1 MRKHI
6 FFLLLTSFVFSEEN
20 IRLIGYDTQ
29 RFIISSWLSE
39 ENLLPMK
46 ETASILE
53 AKVDYNPITKE
64 GILSKGKSS
73 IKFWAEK
80 SEAILDGEKVLLDH
94 YPKVVQGRVYL
105 PLELVEK
112 FCGKS
117 GVNICLNPEKEELIF
132 TKEAICP
139 IPLNNKESKE
149 VFWHRV
155 EKGENLWRIAQ
166 QYNLSLPT
174 LVSLNNISDPTKV
187 KVGDKIFIPQIGL
200 SQTSTIGNR
209 ESLIKSP
216 KDSPQALSPKPQT
229 QNLEP
234 RTLNIEPRTPNPDL
248 TAKDNQIT
256 GTVLI
261 TNKDVQAIR
270 KDALAESKGVQIT
283 NKDIQSQDT
292 KFPTNKEAKIAK
304 IDSLIE
310 KKGSPILRFGIK
322 KIVIDA
328 GHGGKDPGACGK
340 TLKEKDVVLQMAK
353 RLKEKIEEKSG
364 IEVIL
369 TRDDDYYV
377 PLPERTALA
386 NYKKADL
393 FVSIHA
399 NAAFSKGATGFE
411 VFHLSARASN
421 REAEAL
427 AELENKA
434 IKLDG
439 KEGVKDYTQQILAD
453 MAQQGFIKESIEL
466 ASIIQKEVVSRLD
479 MKARGVKS
487 ANFYVLRDALMPAVL
502 VETGFLSN
510 GYEESRL
517 KDEKFLEGM
526 TDSLCDAIL
535 KYKESYETALKE

>member
-1 MRKHI
+1 MRKRTL
-6 FFLLLTSFVFSEEN
+6 FLLLITSLVFCEEN
-20 IRLIGYDTQ
+20 IRLVGYDTQ
-29 RFIISSWLSE
+29 RFIISSWLSK

-53 AKVDYNPITKE
+53 AKLDYNPITKE

-80 SEAILDGEKVLLDH
+80 NETTLDGEKVLLDH

-105 PLELVEK
+105 PLELIEK
-112 FCGKS
+112 FCAKS
-117 GVNICLNPEKEELIF
+117 GVNICLNKEKEELIF
-132 TKEAICP
+132 TKEAACP
-139 IPLNNKESKE
+139 IPLNNKENKE
-149 VFWHRV
+149 GFWHKV

-166 QYNLSLPT
+166 QYSLSIPA
-174 LVSLNNISDPTKV
+174 LVSLNNISDPTRV
-187 KVGDKIFIPQIGL
+187 KVGDKIFIPQIGFP
-200 SQTSTIGNR
+200 QTSTPAKP
-209 ESLIKSP
+209 EEKETIKEE
-216 KDSPQALSPKPQT
+216 KATNKED
-229 QNLEP
+229 
-234 RTLNIEPRTPNPDL
+234 IM
-248 TAKDNQIT
+248 AKNDQIS
-256 GTVLI
+256 GKILI

-270 KDALAESKGVQIT
+270 KDTAAENKGVQIT
-283 NKDIQSQDT
+283 NKDIEGQD
-292 KFPTNKEAKIAK
+292 KKIPATNKEAKIAK

-310 KKGSPILRFGIK
+310 KRGSPISRFGIK
-322 KIVIDA
+322 KIVIDP

-340 TLKEKDVVLQMAK
+340 TLKEKDAVLNIAM
-353 RLKEKIEEKSG
+353 RLKAKIEEGSG

-411 VFHLSARASN
+411 VFHLSAVASDKQ
-421 REAEAL
+421 AEAL
-427 AELENKA
+427 AESENKS
-434 IKLDG
+434 IKFDE
-439 KEGVKDYTQQILAD
+439 KEGFKDYTHQILAD
-453 MAQQGFIKESIEL
+453 MAHSGFVKESVEL
-466 ASIIQKEVVSRLD
+466 ASVIQKEVVSRLN

-487 ANFYVLRDALMPAVL
+487 ANFYVLKDALMPAVL
-502 VETGFLSN
+502 VETGFISN

-535 KYKESYETALKE
+535 QYKESYETALKE

>member
-1 MRKHI
+1 MKKTLL
-6 FFLLLTSFVFSEEN
+6 FLLITTLAFCEES
-20 IRLIGYDTQ
+20 IRLVGYDTQ
-29 RFIISSWLSE
+29 QFIISSWLSK

-53 AKVDYNPITKE
+53 ARLDYNPITKE
-64 GILSKGKSS
+64 GTLSKGKSS
-73 IKFWAEK
+73 IKFWAERN
-80 SEAILDGEKVLLDH
+80 EAILDEKKVLLDH
-94 YPKVVQGRVYL
+94 SPKVVAGRVYL

-112 FCGKS
+112 FCAKS

-132 TKEAICP
+132 TKEAVCP

-149 VFWHRV
+149 GFWHKV

-166 QYNLSLPT
+166 QYNLSIPT
-174 LVSLNNISDPTKV
+174 LTSLNNISDPTRV

-200 SQTSTIGNR
+200 PQTSTIRDQGSGIRDQGISSN
-209 ESLIKSP
+209 P
-216 KDSPQALSPKPQT
+216 
-229 QNLEP
+229 
-234 RTLNIEPRTPNPDL
+234 EPRTPNPDL
-248 TAKDNQIT
+248 DDQIS
-256 GTVLI
+256 GKILI
-261 TNKDVQAIR
+261 TNKDVQAAR
-270 KDALAESKGVQIT
+270 KDTAVESKGVQIT
-283 NKDIQSQDT
+283 NKDIQGTDG
-292 KFPTNKEAKIAK
+292 KIPATNREAKIAK

-310 KKGSPILRFGIK
+310 KKGSPISRFGIK
-322 KIVIDA
+322 RIVIDA
-328 GHGGKDPGACGK
+328 GHGGKDPGACGR
-340 TLKEKDVVLQMAK
+340 TIKEKDVVLQIAK
-353 RLKEKIEEKSG
+353 RLKEKIEEESG

-411 VFHLSARASN
+411 VFHLSTAASD

-427 AELENKA
+427 AESENKS
-434 IKLDG
+434 IRFDE
-439 KEGVKDYTQQILAD
+439 KELKDYTHQILAD
-453 MAQQGFIKESIEL
+453 MAQQGFLKESVEL

-487 ANFYVLRDALMPAVL
+487 ANFYVLKDALMPAVL
-502 VETGFLSN
+502 VETGFISN

-517 KDEKFLEGM
+517 KDKKFLALM

>member
-1 MRKHI
+1 MMLDKKVFFGVYYGKREVNMKKI
-6 FFLLLTSFVFSEEN
+6 LLFLLIATFTFSEEN
-20 IRLIGYDTQ
+20 IRLVGYDTQ
-29 RFIISSWLSE
+29 RFIISNWLAS

-80 SEAILDGEKVLLDH
+80 GEAMLDGEKVCFGS
-94 YPKVVQGRVYL
+94 YPKVENGKVYL

-117 GVNICLNPEKEELIF
+117 GVNICLNKEKEELIF
-132 TKEAICP
+132 TKEAVCP
-139 IPLNNKESKE
+139 LPLNNKESKE
-149 VFWHRV
+149 GFWHKV
-155 EKGENLWRIAQ
+155 SKGENLWRIAQ
-166 QYNLSLPT
+166 QYSLSMPT
-174 LVSLNNISDPTKV
+174 LISLNNISDPTKV

-200 SQTSTIGNR
+200 PQTSTLPKPKEEEKEI
-209 ESLIKSP
+209 IKEEP
-216 KDSPQALSPKPQT
+216 IIKDS
-229 QNLEP
+229 
-234 RTLNIEPRTPNPDL
+234 
-248 TAKDNQIT
+248 QIP
-256 GTVLI
+256 GKILI
-261 TNKDVQAIR
+261 TNKDVQATR
-270 KDALAESKGVQIT
+270 KDAETGSKGVQIT
-283 NKDIQSQDT
+283 NKDIPGADM
-292 KFPTNKEAKIAK
+292 KIPTTNREAKIAK

-310 KKGSPILRFGIK
+310 KKGSPISRFGIK
-322 KIVIDA
+322 RVVIDA
-328 GHGGKDPGACGK
+328 GHGGKDPGACGR
-340 TLKEKDVVLQMAK
+340 TLKEKDVVLDIAM
-353 RLKEKIEEKSG
+353 RLKAKIEENSG

-393 FVSIHA
+393 FISIHA
-399 NAAFSKGATGFE
+399 NAAFSKSATGFE
-411 VFHLSARASN
+411 VFHLSAVASD

-439 KEGVKDYTQQILAD
+439 KEGFKDYTQQILTD
-453 MAQQGFIKESIEL
+453 MAHQGFLKESIEL
-466 ASIIQKEVVSRLD
+466 ASVIQKEVVNRLE
-479 MKARGVKS
+479 MKRRGVKS
-487 ANFYVLRDALMPAVL
+487 ANFYVLKDALMPAVL
-502 VETGFLSN
+502 VETGFISN

-526 TDSLCDAIL
+526 TTSLCEAIL
-535 KYKESYETALKE
+535 NYKESYETALKE